1 MKRLLFLLL
10 LSFCCTAM
18 RCASGNKL
26 ESGNVNQQEIY
37 QSYSVRR
44 SPDGLEIKATFRLKD
59 RYGDTLALTSPSRV
73 TYNDNEMTRRDYFM
87 NGANYVVDE
96 KTYSTTSRFS
106 FTDTLGKTYS
116 NSISL
121 EPLEFANP
129 ASLSLGKA
137 AQAVLPVTRI
147 NKEENVNVTLLIK
160 DSQGRDFYSEVRGG
174 RGLVGFRSSV
184 YFDEA
189 RKAIV
194 VEPDFLQGLGE
205 GPATISLVAR
215 KEQEAGQATGRGGEL
230 AIEYA
235 ANPVNA
241 KVSGKP
247 AAKPGSP

>member
-37 QSYSVRR
+37 QWYSVKR
-44 SPDGLEIKATFRLKD
+44 SPDGFEIRAAFRLKD

-73 TYNDNEMTRRDYFM
+73 TYNDNEMMRRDYFM

-96 KTYSTTSRFS
+96 KSYSATNRFG
-106 FTDTLGKTYS
+106 FTDTRGKTYS

-121 EPLEFANP
+121 EPLEFASL
-129 ASLSLGKA
+129 AGLSLDKA
-137 AQAVLPVTRI
+137 APTLLPVTRI
-147 NKEENVNVTLLIK
+147 NKEEAVKVTLQIK
-160 DSQGRDFYSEVRGG
+160 DGQGRDFYSDVRGG
-174 RGLVGFRSSV
+174 RGVVGFRNSV

-189 RKAIV
+189 KKAIV
-194 VEPDFLQGLGE
+194 VEPDFLQELGE
-205 GPATISLVAR
+205 GPVTISLVVR
-215 KEQEAGQATGRGGEL
+215 KEQEAAQATGRGGEL

-235 ANPVNA
+235 ANPVSL
-241 KVSGKP
+241 KVNRKP
-247 AAKPGSP
+247 AGKSGSP